1 MTWWQAAALTLGAI
15 LILSLSAVAA
25 LSALWRHRERK
36 DGLR

>member
-1 MTWWQAAALTLGAI
+1 MTWWQAAALTFGAI
-15 LILSLSAVAA
+15 LIVAGAAMAA